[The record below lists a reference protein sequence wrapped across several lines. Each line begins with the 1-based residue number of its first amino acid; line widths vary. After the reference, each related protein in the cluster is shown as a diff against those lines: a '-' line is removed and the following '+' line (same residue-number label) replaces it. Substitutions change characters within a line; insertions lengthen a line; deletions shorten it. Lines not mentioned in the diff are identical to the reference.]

1 MEAILK
7 SFRGVFIND
16 LQLPITSVEDPYF
29 DERIKMLE
37 GEFHA
42 QLKYLLLME
51 TVRDKFDG
59 NLQKFLEHRHSVK
72 DQILSHI
79 LNSEG
84 YKAMLADKSPLE
96 DCKLIVGSNELYTEE
111 QDGCCFVSYDMIK
124 ANFQALRYVD
134 PSIVF
139 DCDTWEEFVAR
150 FTDVEYLASAKQVR
164 QEVLG
169 KLNGKRLAAIEKF
182 ISNKFGKIMDDHLFL
197 EPFSIKTDEV
207 IFKFNGWPKK
217 YDGQDIVKEFEKFPV
232 RDEEFE
238 GFKFRVN
245 KFRLHMRTFKRAF
258 SDKRIFVYE
267 KEDFLNGHRRN
278 LKCVPATY
286 YPQVYKLLN
295 GMEISDSDLV
305 FSSDHEL
312 CKYMKPLE
320 LVK

>member
-1 MEAILK
+1 MDLLLK
-7 SFRGVFIND
+7 QFRGRFVDDN
-16 LQLPITSVEDPYF
+16 QLPMTVVEDPYF

-42 QLKYLLLME
+42 QLKYLSLME
-51 TVRDKFDG
+51 TVRDNFGG
-59 NLQKFLEHRHSVK
+59 NMQKFLEHRHSVK

-96 DCKLIVGSNELYTEE
+96 NCKLVVGANELYTEQ
-111 QDGCCFVSYDMIK
+111 QDGGLFLSFDMIK

-150 FTDVEYLASAKQVR
+150 FSDVEYLASAKQVR

-169 KLNGKRLAAIEKF
+169 KLNGKRLAAIEKYH
-182 ISNKFGKIMDDHLFL
+182 SNEFAKKLRECYGDWLT
-197 EPFSIKTDEV
+197 PFSIKTDE
-207 IFKFNGWPKK
+207 IILKFNGSE
-217 YDGQDIVKEFEKFPV
+217 KEFERLNV
-232 RDEEFE
+232 QNEEFN

-245 KFRLHMRTFKRAF
+245 KFKLNMRTFKRAF
-258 SDKRIFVYE
+258 SDKRINIFE
-267 KEDFLNGHRRN
+267 KEDFLDGHRRN

-305 FSSDHEL
+305 FTSDHEL

>member
-1 MEAILK
+1 MT
-7 SFRGVFIND
+7 V
-16 LQLPITSVEDPYF
+16 VEDPYF

-42 QLKYLLLME
+42 QLKYLSLME
-51 TVRDKFDG
+51 TVRDNFGG
-59 NLQKFLEHRHSVK
+59 NMQKFLEHRHSVK

-96 DCKLIVGSNELYTEE
+96 GCKLVVGANELYTEQ
-111 QDGCCFVSYDMIK
+111 QDGGLFLSFDMIK

-150 FTDVEYLASAKQVR
+150 FSDVEYLASAKQVR

-169 KLNGKRLAAIEKF
+169 KLNGKRLAAIEKYH
-182 ISNKFGKIMDDHLFL
+182 SNEFAKKLRECYGDWLT
-197 EPFSIKTDEV
+197 PFSIKTDE
-207 IFKFNGWPKK
+207 IILKFNGSE
-217 YDGQDIVKEFEKFPV
+217 KEFERLNVKN
-232 RDEEFE
+232 EEFN

-245 KFRLHMRTFKRAF
+245 KFKLNMRTFKRAF
-258 SDKRIFVYE
+258 SDKRINIFE
-267 KEDFLNGHRRN
+267 KEDFLDGHRRN

-305 FSSDHEL
+305 FTSDHEL

>member
-1 MEAILK
+1 MDLLLK
-7 SFRGVFIND
+7 QFRGRFVDDN
-16 LQLPITSVEDPYF
+16 QLPMTVVEDPYF

-42 QLKYLLLME
+42 QLKYLSLME
-51 TVRDKFDG
+51 TVRDNFGG
-59 NLQKFLEHRHSVK
+59 NMQKFLEHRHSVK

-96 DCKLIVGSNELYTEE
+96 DCKLVVGANELYTEQ
-111 QDGCCFVSYDMIK
+111 QDGGLFLSFDMIK

-150 FTDVEYLASAKQVR
+150 FSDVEYLASAKQVR

-169 KLNGKRLAAIEKF
+169 KLNGKRLAAIEKYH
-182 ISNKFGKIMDDHLFL
+182 SNDFAKKLRECYGDWLT
-197 EPFSIKTDEV
+197 PFSIKTDE
-207 IFKFNGWPKK
+207 IILKFNGSE
-217 YDGQDIVKEFEKFPV
+217 KEFERLNV
-232 RDEEFE
+232 QNEEFN

-245 KFRLHMRTFKRAF
+245 KFKLNMRTFKRAF
-258 SDKRIFVYE
+258 SDKRINIFE
-267 KEDFLNGHRRN
+267 KEDFLDGHRRN

-305 FSSDHEL
+305 FTSDHEL

>member
-1 MEAILK
+1 MELLVK
-7 SFRGVFIND
+7 QFRGRFVDDN
-16 LQLPITSVEDPYF
+16 QLPVTTVEDPYF

-42 QLKYLLLME
+42 QLKYLSLME
-51 TVRDKFDG
+51 TIRDKFDG

-96 DCKLIVGSNELYTEE
+96 DCKLIVGANELYTEQ
-111 QDGCCFVSYDMIK
+111 QDGGLFLSFDMIK

-150 FTDVEYLASAKQVR
+150 FSDVEYLASAKQVR

-169 KLNGKRLAAIEKF
+169 KLNGKRLAAIEKYH
-182 ISNKFGKIMDDHLFL
+182 SNEFAKKLRECYGDWLT
-197 EPFSIKTDEV
+197 PFSIKTDE
-207 IFKFNGWPKK
+207 IILKFKGSE
-217 YDGQDIVKEFEKFPV
+217 KEFERFNVKN
-232 RDEEFE
+232 EEFN

-245 KFRLHMRTFKRAF
+245 KFKLNMRTFKRAF
-258 SDKRIFVYE
+258 SDKRLNIFE
-267 KEDFLNGHRRN
+267 KEDFLDGHRRN

-295 GMEISDSDLV
+295 GMKISDSDLV

-312 CKYMKPLE
+312 CSYMKPIELE
-320 LVK
+320 K